1 MKLVDISVDNWE
13 NLLTLSTVFCVM
25 LFINCLSTEITQLI
39 HRNCREVL
47 YNGRILKVI
56 VLIYLQGK

>member
-25 LFINCLSTEITQLI
+25 LFINCLSTETVDKYCIMV
-39 HRNCREVL
+39 EF
-47 YNGRILKVI
+47 
-56 VLIYLQGK
+56 

>member
-39 HRNCREVL
+39 HRN
-47 YNGRILKVI
+47 GR
-56 VLIYLQGK
+56 

>member
-1 MKLVDISVDNWE
+1 MWKQLKTLIKAFMKLVDISVDNWE

-39 HRNCREVL
+39 HRNCR
-47 YNGRILKVI
+47 
-56 VLIYLQGK
+56 

>member
-39 HRNCREVL
+39 QRNCR
-47 YNGRILKVI
+47 
-56 VLIYLQGK
+56 